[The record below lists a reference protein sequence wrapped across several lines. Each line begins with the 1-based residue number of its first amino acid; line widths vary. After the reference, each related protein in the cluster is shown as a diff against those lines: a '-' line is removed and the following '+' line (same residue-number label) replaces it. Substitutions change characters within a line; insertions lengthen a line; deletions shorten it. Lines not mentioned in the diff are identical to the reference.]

1 MLRATTITAFA
12 MPTTITPGTAPP
24 TRITA
29 EVVTINGSARLGTAT
44 NGFCGQ
50 SAIAGK
56 CRTFGGP
63 LSDNRQAAGPPAPV
77 SSAASP
83 GQH

>member
-24 TRITA
+24 ARIAA
-29 EVVTINGSARLGTAT
+29 EVVTINGSARLGT

-50 SAIAGK
+50 SEVAGK
-56 CRTFGGP
+56 CRAFDGP
-63 LSDNRQAAGPPAPV
+63 LSDNRQAADPPAPV